1 MDVTSGPGLLDLTV
15 TTDGP
20 PAAGSGGATAVYD
33 GPGLTAPLDAVL
45 GEFLPEPEPG

>member
-20 PAAGSGGATAVYD
+20 SAGSGGASAVYD

-45 GEFLPEPEPG
+45 DEFLPEPEPG